1 MRKTMLAAGAAALL
15 LAGEVAAPLDDAGYL
30 KEIEAWRAKREEN
43 LRSEEGWLS
52 LVGLSWLKPGVNTV
66 GSEKGSD
73 VVLPTSAAGRVGTVE
88 FSNGVTTFRAAPGS
102 TVTTTD
108 GRAVQTMALRADKDG
123 KPDVLVLGTIRF
135 YVIERSGKYG
145 VRVKDTASPTRRDF
159 RGLHWYPVQESYR
172 ITARFLPYEPVKQIP
187 IANILGQVNPLPSP
201 GAAVFQLD
209 GVWRRLDAVLEEP
222 DAKELFFIFR
232 DRTAGKETYPAGRF
246 LYAAMPKEGQV
257 VLDFNKAYS
266 PPCAFTPFATCPLPP
281 AQNRLGSRIEAGEK
295 NPHGSTHDGTKR

>member
-1 MRKTMLAAGAAALL
+1 MRASGVAALL
-15 LAGEVAAPLDDAGYL
+15 LAAAEVAAPLDDAGYV
-30 KEIEAWRAKREEN
+30 KEIESWRAKREEN

-52 LVGLSWLKPGVNTV
+52 LVGLSWLKAGSNTV
-66 GSEKGSD
+66 GSAKGSD
-73 VVLPTSAAGRVGTVE
+73 IPLPASAAGRVGTIE

-102 TVTTTD
+102 TVTHE
-108 GRAVQTMALRADKDG
+108 GRAVQTMDLRADKDG
-123 KPDVLVLGTIRF
+123 KPDVLALGTIRF
-135 YVIERSGKYG
+135 YVIARSGRYG

-159 RGLHWYPVQESYR
+159 RGLHWYPVRESYR
-172 ITARFLPYEPVKQIP
+172 ITARFVPYEPVKQIP
-187 IANILGQVNPLPSP
+187 IANILGQVDPLPSP
-201 GAAVFQLD
+201 GAAVFKLD

-246 LYAAMPKEGQV
+246 LYAAMPKDGQV

-281 AQNRLGSRIEAGEK
+281 TQNRLGSPIEAGEK
-295 NPHGSTHDGTKR
+295 NPH